1 MPIVTLTTDW
11 GTSDFYVAALKGH
24 ILSVCAEARIVDISH
39 EPSHLDS
46 IAQGAYKLRSAYP
59 CFPEGS
65 VHVVGVDSEAYPGE
79 PFIAAE
85 SNRQLFICK
94 NNGFL
99 SLVLDG
105 FGSATAIAHPAG
117 QAAAFSILQAAPP
130 AVRLLLQ
137 GAPVGSLGEA
147 ITPRAFTP
155 QQPAV
160 RFKPGKDA
168 AGQGAKPRVDAII
181 GQILHIDGSGN
192 AITNVTRELF
202 YSSAQGRPHAILLN
216 SSRYQIPQVSSAYA
230 DVDSGMPVALFNAQG
245 LLEIAVR
252 YGSASRLYRLDST
265 GSIIIKFRD

>member
-24 ILSVCAEARIVDISH
+24 ILSVCAEVSIVDISH
-39 EPSHLDS
+39 DPSHLDN

-65 VHVVGVDSEAYPGE
+65 IHVVGVDSEAYPGE

-105 FGSATAIAHPAG
+105 LGSATAIAHAVS
-117 QAAAFSILQAAPP
+117 QASSFSILQAAPP
-130 AVRLLLQ
+130 AVKLLLQ

-147 ITPRAFTP
+147 ITPRTFTP

-160 RFKPGKDA
+160 RFKPG
-168 AGQGAKPRVDAII
+168 QGAKPRVDAIV

-202 YSSAQGRPHAILLN
+202 YSSAQGRPHAILIS

-252 YGSASRLYRLDST
+252 YGSASRLYRLDSAS
-265 GSIIIKFRD
+265 SIIIKFRD